1 MNWTKVYAFE
11 ADILA
16 GETDKCQRV
25 MKARKSHKG
34 DRRRGVRGA
43 VCLFII
49 ILFMY
54 LFFTVLGL
62 HCCAGFSPVA
72 ANGSYSLAVGHASH
86 CGGFSS

>member
-34 DRRRGVRGA
+34 DRRRGEKCQEAEVQFHMVGQKEH
-43 VCLFII
+43 FWE
-49 ILFMY
+49 
-54 LFFTVLGL
+54 GL
-62 HCCAGFSPVA
+62 M
-72 ANGSYSLAVGHASH
+72 
-86 CGGFSS
+86 